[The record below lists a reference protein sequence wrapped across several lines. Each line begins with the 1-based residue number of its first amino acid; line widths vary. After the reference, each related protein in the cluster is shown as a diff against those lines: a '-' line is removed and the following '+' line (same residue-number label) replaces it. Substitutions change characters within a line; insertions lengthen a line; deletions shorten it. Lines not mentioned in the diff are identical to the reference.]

1 MRILKSTESGRIL
14 ETLFHLPT
22 NDNFNRNILIVG
34 ASGSGKSFLSAL
46 LKNERKPKITMIFKE
61 DKTYESS
68 KVLRISDL
76 RIPPETDKA
85 AFLTSFSEALDI
97 GQIGIMASAIPSVL
111 SKAYGTAEQMKR
123 RLKTSIE
130 KQKGLEA
137 EIQRFV
143 LSQMELFYP
152 DEYRK
157 KLENLTDRIRATV
170 LSLDGLSQQ
179 EQIYF
184 ADYILRILQKSI
196 SGEGLLIDEIHRLKS
211 LNQTIISEIVR
222 EIRHKGYVI
231 AVTQSLSDLP
241 EALINN
247 FGTIFHFN
255 SIHFSDLRNLATLD
269 PEIPD
274 TISQLEPRQFIEVR
288 RFRADWKKK
297 FKFIYEA
304 VNE

>member
-1 MRILKSTESGRIL
+1 MRILKMTESGRIL
-14 ETLFHLPT
+14 ETLYRIPT
-22 NDNFNRNILIVG
+22 NDNFNRNVLIVG
-34 ASGSGKSFLSAL
+34 ASGSGKSYLSAI
-46 LKNERKPKITMIFKE
+46 LKTERRPRITMIFKE
-61 DKTYESS
+61 DRTYESS
-68 KVLRISDL
+68 KVLRIADL
-76 RIPPETDKA
+76 RIPPELDKS
-85 AFLTSFSEALDI
+85 AFISSFSEALDI
-97 GQIGIMASAIPSVL
+97 NQIGIMASAIPSVL

-143 LSQMELFYP
+143 LSQIELFYP

-157 KLENLTDRIRATV
+157 KLENLTDRIRATI

-196 SGEGLLIDEIHRLKS
+196 SGDGLLIDEIHRLKG

-222 EIRHKGYVI
+222 EIRHKGYII
-231 AVTQSLSDLP
+231 AATQSLSDLP
-241 EALINN
+241 EALVNN

-269 PEIPD
+269 PEIPN
-274 TISQLEPRQFIEVR
+274 TVSQLGPRQFIEIR
-288 RFRADWKKK
+288 RFAGEWKKK